1 MKPRALEHQRG
12 GDGGGGGERSEWKEK
27 KKRRWRNEKRLGG
40 KGGSLSLEAFANA
53 KSNPSGYNPSI
64 IKKQREFYRNAKFV
78 KKYKKT
84 LTQQGQ
90 PSDHKTIPDLEV
102 PFSANSPEFVISSVV
117 IEDGSSE
124 NVRKLSKKKKKQTLP
139 SLEEEYKKKR
149 AEQEKA
155 KMEKELIIRAEEEA
169 RAKAES
175 KRKDL
180 RKKMFKK
187 TRSGQPVMKYR
198 IQHLLEG
205 LVQKPNCNS

>member
-1 MKPRALEHQRG
+1 MKARALEHQRG
-12 GDGGGGGERSEWKEK
+12 GGGGGGEGERSEWKEK

-90 PSDHKTIPDLEV
+90 PSDHKTIPDLE
-102 PFSANSPEFVISSVV
+102 
-117 IEDGSSE
+117 EDGTSE
-124 NVRKLSKKKKKQTLP
+124 NVRKRSKKKKKQTLP

-205 LVQKPNCNS
+205 LAEKPNCNS